1 MEKEPPAKIYRAGHT
16 LQYTLR
22 GLLILSFWLFWGDF
36 ALTFFESIFSR
47 FIPLYL
53 KDLHASNSLIGIMA
67 GSIPGVVNIFFLPNI
82 SLWSDHYRGRWG
94 RRIPFLYVMT
104 PLTVVSLLGIGFAPE
119 IAGWVQPLLAHGAH
133 SVGAAGLIL
142 PLLCVFA
149 VFYHLFNMVLVNA
162 YNWLLRDVVPV
173 NIMARFLSWFRII
186 STVASWIFLWY
197 VFPYMISR
205 RREVFLGVGVFYLV
219 SFLLMCWNVKEGEYP
234 PPPLAVD
241 RPGLVKSFGL
251 YFRECLSIPIYRNLF
266 LVFVFVTL
274 GSFCANPFTM
284 LFNRETLSMN
294 MDDMGK
300 IFAWTAAV
308 SALVL
313 FPVGWLC
320 DKFSAVQVTLVSIV
334 CMILGQ
340 VGAYLWVTDKNSFFI
355 YSMVSATY
363 STGWGLG
370 SLAMTM
376 KLFPEEKFGQFSSG
390 LGVFS
395 CGAIILGNYLLGQF
409 MDMVHS
415 DYRMI
420 YVWTAAS
427 MAMAIVPMLLVYRGW
442 KQHGGPDHYVA
453 PLPSSRPVKA

>member
-1 MEKEPPAKIYRAGHT
+1 MEKTLPAKIYRAGHT

-22 GLLILSFWLFWGDF
+22 GLLILFFWLFWGDF
-36 ALTFFESIFSR
+36 ALTFFESIFAR

-104 PLTVVSLLGIGFAPE
+104 PLTVIALLGIGFAPE
-119 IAGWVQPLLAHGAH
+119 IAGWVQPLLSHGAH

-149 VFYHLFNMVLVNA
+149 VFYHFFNMVLVNA
-162 YNWLLRDVVPV
+162 YNWLLRDVVPLD
-173 NIMARFLSWFRII
+173 IMARFLSWFRII

-197 VFPYMISR
+197 IFPYMISR
-205 RREVFLGVGVFYLV
+205 RREVFLGVGVFYLI
-219 SFLLMCWNVKEGEYP
+219 SFLLMCGNVKEGEYP

-241 RPGLVKSFGL
+241 RPGLLKSFGL
-251 YFRECLSIPIYRNLF
+251 YFRECLSIPLYRNLF

-308 SALVL
+308 SALVF

-320 DKFSAVQVTLVSIV
+320 DKFSAVRVTLVSVV
-334 CMILGQ
+334 CMVLGQ
-340 VGAYLWVTDKNSFFI
+340 VGAYVWVTDKNSFFI
-355 YSMVSATY
+355 YSIVSSTY

-390 LGVFS
+390 LSVFS

-409 MDMVHS
+409 MDLVHS

-442 KQHGGPDHYVA
+442 KQHGGPDHYVP
-453 PLPSSRPVKA
+453 PLP